1 MGDGQAYSPQA
12 NYTIVSLCIIIIL
25 LMYHGYFS
33 AIQTQNYDM
42 SDVSRETLQK
52 LVHAEIQS
60 LMEYKA
66 ATVREK

>member
-1 MGDGQAYSPQA
+1 MGDGQAYSTQA
-12 NYTIVSLCIIIIL
+12 NYTIMSLCIIIVL

-33 AIQTQNYDM
+33 AVHSQDNDSVT
-42 SDVSRETLQK
+42 RETLQK

-66 ATVREK
+66 AAVREM